1 VPLALKVVTE
11 LDPRSERDAE
21 QRAIRTFSNAGARAG
36 EQFTGEFTTQ
46 LERGLDERAISRAAG
61 RLDTHFAKAG
71 HTSGEAFTA
80 ALQAEADR
88 TGLGTNQIGQALTE
102 RLGGH
107 GKAAGHEFGQKF
119 LGELSNV
126 APQAANALSGV
137 TKLGSELGSVIGKG
151 GAEAAGG
158 VVAIGAAA
166 IEVTKHLYEMGSR
179 FDEVSK
185 SVEIRTGKMGS
196 DLEALTTSIDNVA
209 RRTASSIETIGDI
222 GGRLSQ
228 SLDVSGKP
236 LEDLT
241 KQIADLDRM
250 TGETTN
256 IRDLGKVFRAFKVDG
271 ADMGSALDA
280 LYAASTRS
288 GAPVNELVESLK
300 ALGVSARGLHLDMGQ
315 VLNMM
320 DLFDQAGLNADDTT
334 RGLNKLIVE
343 AVKNHHD
350 LKTVLG
356 EAITEIKGF
365 IDAGNEEGAE
375 QLAEKLFGTKG
386 AQQFIDAIR
395 SGKLNIGELNDAV
408 SKVGPTIEQ
417 QNDATLRWAD
427 TWTIVKNR
435 IEDALKPLT
444 GPVFDSFQEMLRGMA
459 GMPVPMQQPG
469 YVNPS
474 PVGAPPINSLL
485 LPGGGPG
492 GAPQTGN
499 PLDQLQNQFTG
510 PGTGGGNPPSSNLS
524 GDLDADGKPK
534 KPSLPFPAEYGQGP
548 QPGESNEHWRARMNV
563 VETQHTLAEKQA
575 EVDKLEKD
583 STATQ
588 DEIVKARNEVVQA
601 QMREN
606 EAEQSLAGQKAKIE
620 VPFGPGY
627 GAPPRPGE
635 TEAQYSAAQRL
646 YEADQKRAQAQ
657 ATLTQLEGN
666 STATTADLIKARN
679 DLAKAEGDEQK
690 AVLQLRDAAHKTS
703 GELGEMGAKIDD
715 DFGISKGIPG
725 IIDNLVKT
733 LANLALA
740 PQYGKWEA
748 QKAGDPNYHGG
759 FGWVGEW
766 GNQNLAKGLSATGQP
781 LPGGA
786 AAQGGASWSTST
798 AAAPGGVNLSTIP
811 VAAQKYANDCI
822 DASARIILS
831 HAGINMDEDQLE
843 RVIAPGGS
851 INSQAAGLNQLDPQG
866 RFVPMAGSG
875 GSQQAMFAAIKT
887 SVDQGIGSIL
897 NVAPGSSLAGHN
909 FAPGH
914 FVAATGYNADGTIN
928 VSDTA
933 GGRTYSV
940 SQADAFQ
947 ATSGRGIVAG
957 TGSGPPPTGGAAP
970 SGYGHAANWP
980 AIAGPESGGNWAAN
994 TGNGFQGGLQFTP
1007 GTWNSSGGQQ
1017 YAPRA
1022 DLATPDQQMTV
1033 ADTTLAQQGPGAWP
1047 ATSAAHPD
1055 WFRGGGAGGS
1065 RSAGWSTG
1073 GPGGY
1078 PLDGDGGGGL
1088 PPGFPDGPFAG
1099 GTPDPRWAPG
1109 NQPATPGLGPAAP
1122 GSGDGWWGQGRV
1134 PNRGADAGGPGPGN
1148 APETQKFV
1156 NPSGGQAG
1164 VTPGGI
1170 IDSAIGGIG
1179 GMFPGG
1185 GAVAQLAEKEANR
1198 AIQFGGQAAGIL
1210 AQGALDTFIPL
1221 GGSKLASQNW
1231 GVKILGGLAGA
1242 KPALPNTAGT
1252 KADENKGPGDKPL
1265 APNDAGGKTA
1275 NPADPNDPNGQ
1286 QGNGNGNGGPTYNTT
1301 IHTHTDDPQSLAKEV
1316 THAQGV
1322 SYANAAAMGR

>member
-1 VPLALKVVTE
+1 VPLSLKVVTE

-21 QRAIRTFSNAGARAG
+21 QRAVRTFSNAGKRAG
-36 EQFTGEFTTQ
+36 EVFTGELTKGI
-46 LERGLDERAISRAAG
+46 EHGLDERAIAASAR

-80 ALQAEADR
+80 ALQAESEK
-88 TGLGTNQIGQALTE
+88 TGLGTDKIGQALTE
-102 RLGGH
+102 KLAGH

-119 LGELSNV
+119 VGELSNV
-126 APQAANALSGV
+126 APQAASALSGL
-137 TKLGSELGSVIGKG
+137 TKIGSEIGSVIGKG

-166 IEVTKHLYEMGSR
+166 IEVTKHLYDMGQR

-250 TGETTN
+250 TGESTN
-256 IRDLGKVFRAFKVDG
+256 IRDLGKVFRAFKVDS
-271 ADMGSALDA
+271 ADMGSALDE

-300 ALGVSARGLHLDMGQ
+300 NLGVSARGLHLDMGQ
-315 VLNMM
+315 VLTLM
-320 DLFDQAGLNADDTT
+320 DQFDQAGLNADDTV
-334 RGLNKLIVE
+334 RGLNKAIAE
-343 AVKNHHD
+343 AVKNHQD
-350 LKTVLG
+350 LSTVLG
-356 EAITEIKGF
+356 TAITEIKRF
-365 IDAGNEEGAE
+365 LAAGDEEGAQ

-386 AQQFIDAIR
+386 AQQFIDAIK
-395 SGKLNIGELNDAV
+395 SGKVNLDEINTAAN
-408 SKVGPTIEQ
+408 KVGPTIEDV
-417 QNDATLRWAD
+417 NDKTMRWAD

-435 IEDALKPLT
+435 IEDALRPFSE
-444 GPVFDSFQEMLRGMA
+444 PVFDAFQDLLRGAAGQPTPMA
-459 GMPVPMQQPG
+459 QPG
-469 YVNPS
+469 WS
-474 PVGAPPINSLL
+474 APPIPQDQQDQLNKNLFM
-485 LPGGGPG
+485 PGGGPSTPP
-492 GAPQTGN
+492 GAGTPQPWN
-499 PLDQLQNQFTG
+499 PLDQLKGRPWSAPAT
-510 PGTGGGNPPSSNLS
+510 PPDL
-524 GDLDADGKPK
+524 DLDASGKPK
-534 KPSLPFPAEYGQGP
+534 SSASERKTADRASLDKKP
-548 QPGESNEHWRARMNV
+548 
-563 VETQHTLAEKQA
+563 
-575 EVDKLEKD
+575 EV
-583 STATQ
+583 
-588 DEIVKARNEVVQA
+588 
-601 QMREN
+601 
-606 EAEQSLAGQKAKIE
+606 E

-635 TEAQYSAAQRL
+635 TEARYSAEQRVL
-646 YEADQKRAQAQ
+646 EADQKRAQAQ
-657 ATLTQLEGN
+657 ATLAQLEGN
-666 STATTADLIKARN
+666 STATTQDLIKARN
-679 DLAKAEGDEQK
+679 DLAKAEGDENK

-703 GELGEMGAKIDD
+703 GELGEMGAKIDN

-725 IIDNLVKT
+725 IVDNLVKT
-733 LANLALA
+733 LANIAMA

-766 GNQNLAKGLSATGQP
+766 GNQNLAKGLTATGQP
-781 LPGGA
+781 LPGGS
-786 AAQGGASWSTST
+786 AAQGASWSTST
-798 AAAPGGVNLSTIP
+798 AAGPGGGVNLSTIP

-875 GSQQAMFAAIKT
+875 GSQQAMFAAIKA
-887 SVDQGIGSIL
+887 SVDQGIGSVL
-897 NVAPGSSLAGHN
+897 NVAPGSSLGGHN

-933 GGRTYSV
+933 GGKTYPV

-970 SGYGHAANWP
+970 SGYSGHAANWN

-1007 GTWNSSGGQQ
+1007 ATWAGSGGQQ
-1017 YAPRA
+1017 YASRA

-1033 ADTTLAQQGPGAWP
+1033 ADTTLSQQGPQAWP

-1065 RSAGWSTG
+1065 RGAGWSTG
-1073 GPGGY
+1073 GPGGV
-1078 PLDGDGGGGL
+1078 PLDGDSGDTV
-1088 PPGFPDGPFAG
+1088 PWSPTAQYP
-1099 GTPDPRWAPG
+1099 PG
-1109 NQPATPGLGPAAP
+1109 NQPAAPAPSAGGPGP
-1122 GSGDGWWGQGRV
+1122 GSSGQGWWGQGRV

-1164 VTPGGI
+1164 ITPGGI

-1185 GAVAQLAEKEANR
+1185 GAAAQLAEKEANR

-1210 AQGALDTFIPL
+1210 AQGALDTVIPW

-1252 KADENKGPGDKPL
+1252 KADENKGPGQKPL
-1265 APNDAGGKTA
+1265 PPTGGGGGGKTA
-1275 NPADPNDPNGQ
+1275 DPAGGQ
-1286 QGNGNGNGGPTYNTT
+1286 QGKDGGGGGGGQTNHITVNTQS
-1301 IHTHTDDPQSLAKEV
+1301 DDPHSIATEV
-1316 THAQGV
+1316 AHHTSV
-1322 SYANAAAMGR
+1322 SYQNSASMGR